1 MPNTNTKYKV
11 RLSKEQRSEFEAICR
26 RQCVGASKLRRAR
39 ILLMSDEVHPNGRRP
54 DWHIAEVVGLSE
66 RQVVRIRQQFVREG
80 TSAVDR
86 KPRPSVPG
94 KLDGKAEARLIT
106 LCCSS
111 PPKGRA
117 RWTLQ
122 LFCDEL
128 ARLQIVESVC
138 RETVR
143 SCLKKMTSSPGVAS
157 DSASPKGTGRGSSR
171 RWRKSSTSI
180 RRRTT
185 PSVR

>member
-11 RLSKEQRSEFEAICR
+11 RLSREQRSEFEAICR
-26 RQCVGASKLRRAR
+26 QQCVGASKLRRAR
-39 ILLMSDEVHPNGRRP
+39 ILLMADEVHPDGRRP

-80 TSAVDR
+80 TNALDR

-106 LCCSS
+106 LSCSS
-111 PPKGRA
+111 PPTGRE

-128 ARLQIVESVC
+128 VRLQVVESVC

-157 DSASPKGTGRGSSR
+157 DFASLRRIERGSSR
-171 RWRKSSTSI
+171 RWRKFSTSI

-185 PSVR
+185 PSTR